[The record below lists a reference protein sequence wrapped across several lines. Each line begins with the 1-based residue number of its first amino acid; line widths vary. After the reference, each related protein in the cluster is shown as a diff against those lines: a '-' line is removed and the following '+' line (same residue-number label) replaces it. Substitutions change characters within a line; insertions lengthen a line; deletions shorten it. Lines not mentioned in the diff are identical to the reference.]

1 MGIAIRRSEDI
12 KGFKF
17 KSKELKLSQCADD
30 TKILLDGSENSIRN
44 VVKLLDSYTEISG
57 LKVNY
62 NKSELAPLGK
72 SRMEIY
78 TRSVYPGM
86 TITLDKIKTLAITI
100 TTNGNT
106 EDLIRYNFEEKKEKI
121 KCIARSWSKRNLTL
135 YGKVTIIKSSI
146 IPQLTYPLSIL
157 PNPGHSY
164 FKEIDKI
171 ILNFLWDNKPPK
183 IKRNVVLLKHSQGG
197 LGITDIY
204 SYSKSVKFMWIKK
217 MMDNSFDSSWKDLIQ
232 L

>member
-1 MGIAIRRSEDI
+1 M
-12 KGFKF
+12 
-17 KSKELKLSQCADD
+17 Q
-30 TKILLDGSENSIRN
+30 ILLDGSENSIRN
-44 VVKLLDSYTEISG
+44 IVKLLDSYTEISG

-78 TRSVYPGM
+78 THSFSPCLGR
-86 TITLDKIKTLAITI
+86 TITLDKIKILGITI
-100 TTNGNT
+100 PTNGNI

-121 KCIARSWSKRNLTL
+121 KCIVHARSKRNLTL
-135 YGKVTIIKSSI
+135 YGKVTIIKNSI
-146 IPQLTYPLSIL
+146 IPQLTYPLSVL

-204 SYSKSVKFMWIKK
+204 I
-217 MMDNSFDSSWKDLIQ
+217 
-232 L
+232 